1 MIMKLEIILNEVN
14 EFYNIDIRK
23 QTRKREYVYARF
35 VFYKLAKELN
45 PFCSSVMIG
54 RFLGKDHAT
63 VLYGNKQLENIIE
76 YNQDFKLINSYYT
89 LLSRLKSIKYVPT
102 DTSTIRTQMIIYNQ
116 KNIRKYYAQQLQ

>member
-1 MIMKLEIILNEVN
+1 MKLEIILNEVN
-14 EFYNIDIRK
+14 EFFNIDIRK

-54 RFLGKDHAT
+54 RFLGKNHAT

-76 YNQDFKLINSYYT
+76 YNQDLKLINSYYT
-89 LLSRLKSIKYVPT
+89 LLSRLKTIKYVPT
-102 DTSTIRTQMIIYNQ
+102 EASNIRTQMIVYNQ

>member
-1 MIMKLEIILNEVN
+1 MKLEIILNEVN
-14 EFYNIDIRK
+14 EFFNIDIRK

-76 YNQDFKLINSYYT
+76 YNQDLKLINSYYT

-102 DTSTIRTQMIIYNQ
+102 DASSIRTYMIVNNL